1 MDIFAHE
8 DTPLLPIKS
17 NHKLG
22 NDRSLIVN
30 PVGSHDDKLP
40 VWAIIAALIP
50 ATIVTLLIST
60 QHLVSIHCVNKKM
73 KVASLFVLARC

>member
-1 MDIFAHE
+1 MDIIAHE

-17 NHKLG
+17 DHKPA
-22 NDRSLIVN
+22 NDRNLIVN
-30 PVGSHDDKLP
+30 PFGSHGDKLP

-50 ATIVTLLIST
+50 AVIATLLISS

-73 KVASLFVLARC
+73 KVVYECCSV